1 MLKGRKRKKRTYRK
15 KNRSVFKGLFLM
27 AAGVVVLFFVTVA
40 VLAKQPEPAP
50 TGTSVDSREEFI
62 EAVADEAVKFQEEYG
77 ITPSVTIAQAIL
89 ESNWGQSGLAQNE
102 QNYFGIKGSADS
114 PQYQT
119 QEYEED
125 WVEREAGFRSYASLE
140 ESVEDYAQLLA
151 EGTGWNQDLYQA
163 VIEADHYE
171 EAARA
176 LQEAGYATDPDY
188 SNKVISLIERHE
200 LDRYD

>member
-163 VIEADHYE
+163 VIGADHYE

>member
-1 MLKGRKRKKRTYRK
+1 
-15 KNRSVFKGLFLM
+15 M

-163 VIEADHYE
+163 VIGADHYE